1 MVSRHN
7 HSAAVGSVHK
17 FSEKEKT
24 MRAIGRR
31 LPVLALGMA
40 LGMLGREVM
49 ADDASCQTVLD
60 AVIKQATIP
69 VHQKISMG
77 SAAMPGKT
85 LQSEMIRTGDTL
97 YMQIR
102 GQWTSWPY
110 DVQKAVDDARQAM
123 QKAEHSCTRVRSE
136 TVDGQSADLYSVEA
150 KTASGGTDSQIW
162 ISSATGLPLRQHT
175 VMFEQGS
182 AKTEHD
188 VRFDYTDVR
197 APQSI
202 SH

>member
-1 MVSRHN
+1 
-7 HSAAVGSVHK
+7 
-17 FSEKEKT
+17 
-24 MRAIGRR
+24 MRAIGRQ
-31 LPVLALGMA
+31 LSILVLGTAVGALGRA
-40 LGMLGREVM
+40 AV
-49 ADDASCQTVLD
+49 ADDAACQAVLD

-69 VHQKISMG
+69 VHQKISIE
-77 SAAMPGKT
+77 SASMPGKT

-102 GQWTSWPY
+102 GQWTSRPY
-110 DVQKAVDDARQAM
+110 DGQKAVNDARQAM
-123 QKAEHSCTRVRSE
+123 QKAEHNCTRVRSE
-136 TVDGQSADLYSVEA
+136 TVDGQPADLYSVEA

-175 VMFEQGS
+175 VMLEQGS
-182 AKTEHD
+182 AKAQHD

>member
-1 MVSRHN
+1 
-7 HSAAVGSVHK
+7 
-17 FSEKEKT
+17 

-31 LPVLALGMA
+31 LSVLVLGTALGA
-40 LGMLGREVM
+40 LGREAV
-49 ADDASCQTVLD
+49 ADDAACQAVLD

-69 VHQKISMG
+69 VHQKVSIE
-77 SAAMPGKT
+77 SASMPGKT

-102 GQWTSWPY
+102 GQWTSRPY
-110 DVQKAVDDARQAM
+110 DGQKAVNDARQAM
-123 QKAEHSCTRVRSE
+123 QKAEHNCTRVRSE
-136 TVDGQSADLYSVEA
+136 TVDGQPADLYSVEA

-162 ISSATGLPLRQHT
+162 ISPASGLPLRQHT
-175 VMFEQGS
+175 VMLEQGS
-182 AKTEHD
+182 AKAQHD
-188 VRFDYTDVR
+188 VRFDYANVR